1 MSNYGGPKWN
11 ISHFR
16 RRVPGQPKVQQSW
29 NMLGDVLHLDES
41 IGHDGVTLKRW
52 YWWPAAFHPPVGIEA
67 AALPAGMPREGK
79 IASVKVQGTSET
91 GFSFWVLRA
100 DKLPRPFGSCI

>member
-1 MSNYGGPKWN
+1 
-11 ISHFR
+11 
-16 RRVPGQPKVQQSW
+16 
-29 NMLGDVLHLDES
+29 MLGDVLHQDES
-41 IGHDGVTLKRW
+41 RIGHDGVTLKRW

-100 DKLPRPFGSCI
+100 DKLPDLLVAAFSSCVFVCRGTGLEVSGYLLLVT